1 MPISM
6 TCSHCGAHTTVAD
19 QYAGQSGPCSR
30 CGQTVTVPFPPK
42 PGGGMGTGT
51 AVAAGTAAAGI
62 GVVLVIV
69 IVGVL
74 LALLVCGGILAALL
88 LPAVQ
93 SARQAAYRMNC
104 QNNLKQIGF
113 ALHSYH
119 DVHGTLPPA
128 YIPDAN
134 GRPMH
139 SWRVLILPYLEH
151 GALFSQ
157 YDMNQPW
164 DSPQNKALIDQM
176 PEIFACPTAD
186 TPPGKTTYQVIVGPQ
201 TMFPGAKGVKFNE
214 VKDGMSQTIAV
225 VESSDSPVTWTEPV
239 DLSFD
244 KLDFTIGSEQPGQL
258 GSPHRRSINA
268 LYGDIS
274 VRAIGA
280 DNLPDQVRAAVTRN
294 GDEIVDLTSGP

>member
-1 MPISM
+1 M

-42 PGGGMGTGT
+42 PGGGGDA
-51 AVAAGTAAAGI
+51 AVAAGAAGI
-62 GVVLVIV
+62 GVVLIV
-69 IVGVL
+69 VFVVL
-74 LALLVCGGILAALL
+74 GLLVLACGGILVALL

-93 SARQAAYRMNC
+93 AARQAAYRVNC
-104 QNNLKQIGF
+104 QNNLKQIGV
-113 ALHSYH
+113 ALHAYH

-139 SWRVLILPYLEH
+139 SWRVLILPYLEQ

-164 DSPQNKALIDQM
+164 DSPQNKALIEQM
-176 PEIFACPTAD
+176 PEDFACPAAEAS
-186 TPPGKTTYQVIVGPQ
+186 PGKTTYQVIVGPQ

-214 VKDGMSQTIAV
+214 VNDGLSKTIAV